1 VIFHEGRFFDAE
13 LQDLD
18 PRTLIASHPVTPI
31 VLAID
36 PLLSL
41 ARAMEARARI
51 DRDDVVV
58 ATLDARWLEALG
70 GLPQ

>member
-1 VIFHEGRFFDAE
+1 
-13 LQDLD
+13 
-18 PRTLIASHPVTPI
+18 
-31 VLAID
+31 
-36 PLLSL
+36 
-41 ARAMEARARI
+41 MEARARI